1 MSWAV
6 WITGLPGSGKTTIA
20 LTVADALRE
29 RGINARILDIAD
41 VRAFVAAGHGS
52 PLVEEVSHRALVFAA
67 KCLSESGT
75 PVIVDATAPSRE
87 WRELARTSIP
97 RFAEVQLMCPA
108 SICGSR
114 ERAVRWRLTEGA
126 NRPSSSPTGG
136 APELVVA
143 YEHARSPELMIHTD
157 VDDVS
162 AAAQQVVRLALRLD
176 HAHRVE
182 VA

>member
-20 LTVADALRE
+20 ATVADALRE
-29 RGINARILDIAD
+29 RGVNARILDITD
-41 VRAFVAAGHGS
+41 VRAFVAAGHAG
-52 PLVEEVSHRALVFAA
+52 PLVEDVAHRALVFAA
-67 KCLSESGT
+67 KCVSESGT

-114 ERAVRWRLTEGA
+114 ERAVRWRLAEGA
-126 NRPSSSPTGG
+126 NRPAPSVGSSDPDI
-136 APELVVA
+136 VVA
-143 YEHARSPELMIHTD
+143 YEHARSPELVIHTD

-162 AAAQQVVRLALRLD
+162 SAAQRVVRIALRL
-176 HAHRVE
+176 HQVQRVE